1 MQTTRVSL
9 PDGSFVN
16 VDHPDGASEE
26 DILSFAAM
34 NYEEN
39 LKTPP
44 EADLSA
50 KPDTTFLGQAE
61 ATGKAIGLGLGETF
75 LSTAEGLAELADAGT
90 NLIGLEDLVDSGE
103 ENELVALA
111 RKGRSSL
118 EEAIDIEDAY
128 KTTWMTRFGQGLGSF
143 GGFLVPGLGA
153 TKVASLLG
161 KSTKAAQRT
170 GLMATTPI
178 AIGAGAGDQAQRIQA
193 ARDRGVEVSEEQE
206 DTAIGLGGLIGL
218 SELSPVERLLKGLPA
233 DILGKSIGK
242 QIMPRLVNAVKS
254 GGVEGLQEVTAKI
267 LQDLTEK
274 QVYDPTTPVG
284 DSLWDEFTIG
294 GAVGGVADL
303 VVNSFAGRRGGRD
316 RYTQEQLEQE
326 QKLRNDEEEY
336 SALKAQEADN
346 EEQIRLQEAALREEE
361 AALKEEETK
370 ETSLDPAS
378 IQIPSTIEET
388 PSSGI
393 KKPRTGQAKEPL
405 ANWADYSSNLIMSRM
420 GSAFPSNMKF
430 APKRLED
437 GSFVVVDETGRQ
449 YGTPVSDTN
458 NAVVLSRAL
467 MQRSIDTPARNS
479 VDLSLDTSEETYSQ
493 EDESALKRLGR
504 YILHPNAGSYSAGA
518 IDWAGGVNDD
528 VEGTVYPYADKTVEE
543 ALEAGATRKQL
554 TPSQRIN
561 AARLKKGLPKITSF
575 TTKEARSVLGENF
588 SYLSEVTPILEE
600 EQGRLGPSGLDQE
613 TYTATSVEGT
623 PVLRTVE
630 GEIIKSRPSTAVE
643 RDAAIEAGKKP
654 PSRVNFTNNQDAQAY
669 AAYLNSKKAGGFILP
684 EDLFSETELGVSE
697 LQSLLDS
704 KNITSKL
711 ESPEIRSIASAA
723 TGIDMRPGKNSI
735 SSLSGSDMRLVYMRL
750 RSLLP
755 YFANPTKIPVFAP
768 KSYTRLQY
776 EKAREMSRKQG
787 EVPSRKM
794 LEEQVG
800 EIRPKTYAQ
809 LKKDIR
815 SVESQAL
822 RRREAEIQAESEI
835 TERVGEIPAG
845 EALGLPAPEQ
855 VDSRPVGL
863 TGKEARE
870 KNVAE
875 QLSRISKNVRQLLN
889 NFGLKEVGLTISDTF
904 KRAEVGEKG
913 DVYLAGA
920 EGTDEGV
927 YNGAYNHILIA
938 ADNIESLARKRAKG
952 EEISDAELEAAI
964 ADVLNHEI
972 VHALRMAD
980 LFTREEFDLLSGI
993 ARKQKI
999 KGTDQTY
1006 MERALELYSD
1016 RDARVI
1022 EEEAVAEVIRA
1033 GLKGDL
1039 RIGGKPKSLMK
1050 RVSELFKR
1058 LVGFKKKEGYESFDD
1073 LIRGILTGDVGARE
1087 RGKIR
1092 TLRATDAALGQA
1104 QYAPVAG
1111 FASPSETPDEPF
1123 VRRTAEQQAEVD
1135 FPEEYIGTE
1144 DDVDLNEEIDVETE
1158 LKNATEGGSSQVMSS
1173 RTSAARKQRAAEQGF
1188 DTSRVWFHGST
1199 FDISEFRGNLNPES
1213 HFGAAHYFSSN
1224 AGDASRNYA
1233 GEGPDL
1239 TQRIQ
1244 IRAEQIASEK
1254 DLESDDPE
1262 ALSQAKEE
1270 LKGPIEG
1277 AVYPVYTRRE
1287 KTFDISSDGDTF
1299 LTYGSRELDPQDY
1312 LDEADGN
1319 LELAEEL
1326 ARQDAYSFE
1335 PEGDLVDFLYALRR
1349 DPRADA
1355 KVDELIGEIQSE
1367 ASESEGISGK
1377 RLDEIMR
1384 TKEWYAE
1391 DPETGGSMN
1400 NEVYRA
1406 ALESAGFDSVI
1417 HDGDIFRGMD
1427 TARGTKHLI
1436 MFNPERIRSVNAAFD
1451 PSQISSLQIM
1461 SSRVRM
1467 PDPSNPKVV
1476 QDYKKAMKGVRLT
1489 QHAKVR
1495 AEERG
1500 IGTLDIFEAMTYG
1513 KEERD
1518 PQRKE
1523 KYKMKG
1529 KKTVVVY
1536 EPVMLPNGE
1545 KGKKILT
1552 VYPSKSDVPFQTMAS
1567 RTDVTL
1573 ESRQTVDE
1581 DVTPAK
1587 IKNKLVNQGWKVTHE
1602 SKDKGKIKS
1611 VYLTPPRARG
1621 KQVPSFAKQIRVS
1634 DHELGTTVYGEPQ
1647 GKNFYNNIVIDPD
1660 LSLED
1665 HIQAVIN
1672 DDYSNDPDG
1681 FGFGYSYQ
1689 EYLKNQPV
1697 PVEPELVSPE
1707 EMEFPKPRA
1716 AATQQQ
1722 LKEVAE
1728 KNAKAAVDAK
1738 GKWVPRVSYRA
1749 SPEAQYIAENPEQAA
1764 VAPSS
1769 LKEMYSRTR
1778 PVTMSSR
1785 TSKAVNDLT
1794 ADPKEGETMGEAYI
1808 RATGESRIDYELER
1822 FRQKAINRYSRLEN
1836 LYKTRKELK
1845 GLLADSSAIAAA
1857 LFADRSRGVVAS
1869 AIKHG
1874 VVVYENGVTKIID
1887 FAPKGVKIDGLI
1899 GVMAPL
1905 YNSKY
1910 GSLEKI
1916 AQAYA
1921 ILKRNE
1927 SIKQQIAEGKMKNKE
1942 LPKTDVTLEQMEAD
1956 IEQYVDPKTGENI
1969 IREWYSNWQAYN
1981 EYTIKFLKDTGMLTE
1996 ETAES
2001 WRNMSSYYPFYRSVE
2016 KEGGRETQGQKVFG
2030 GLTGANS
2037 LTEMKGSE
2045 SKINVPLVEAIT
2057 GNLSAA
2063 IDMGMKNVAQQRI
2076 VRDMVNL
2083 GLAEKLS
2090 INQPANN
2097 KVSFRVKGKTVS
2109 FNILDPL
2116 VYESMQS
2123 LNSNMM
2129 PLLQKIF
2136 TFPANFLRE
2145 TITRTPSFMIANMMR
2160 DTLSAYVTS
2169 GANFTPVIDT
2179 VAGLADG
2186 LEKLEKFGV
2195 VGGYDFANDA
2205 GDINSFWA
2213 KESDKRGLKFD
2224 SRSKGFGSNILFKP
2238 FKRMWDGLG
2247 DMTTLSDAATR
2258 NKVYEDVLARTGNE
2272 AEAAF
2277 QALEVINFSRRGSSA
2292 EARFITSAIPFL
2304 NARFQGLD
2312 VFYRA
2317 FTGKYSANADKNRAS
2332 IIASAITRGGMLT
2345 ALTAAYYL
2353 MVSDDDQYAEQEA
2366 YIQDNYWILPT
2377 ESGHPIMIPIPFE
2390 VGLLFKVVPENI
2402 MRATVE
2408 NNMITGSP
2416 VNPKARRG
2424 GREIAESFERGIV
2437 STLEINP
2444 ISGIQAIG
2452 PIVESFIN
2460 YDFFRGRSIVPIYL
2474 DQNGVDGLE
2483 SKFGTTELARLI
2495 GESSNIS
2502 PMKIDHILYGY
2513 TGTMGMYVL
2522 DLIDAGLRSEEIQGD
2537 KTKIL
2542 PARNIYEF
2550 PLWKRFFGRKE
2561 GSGLKSAA
2569 YDLKKE
2575 VDKIH
2580 GSVNALI
2587 KSGRGDEVA
2596 LFLRGKEHIYNLQD
2610 TTNQIGK
2617 VLADTRKRIK
2627 EIQQS
2632 DIPAEQ
2638 KRERIDILEGQMND
2652 YLEVIPK
2659 LREKANLP
2667 YRMKVFESEKT
2678 QKEG

>member
-1 MQTTRVSL
+1 
-9 PDGSFVN
+9 
-16 VDHPDGASEE
+16 
-26 DILSFAAM
+26 
-34 NYEEN
+34 
-39 LKTPP
+39 
-44 EADLSA
+44 
-50 KPDTTFLGQAE
+50 
-61 ATGKAIGLGLGETF
+61 
-75 LSTAEGLAELADAGT
+75 
-90 NLIGLEDLVDSGE
+90 
-103 ENELVALA
+103 
-111 RKGRSSL
+111 
-118 EEAIDIEDAY
+118 
-128 KTTWMTRFGQGLGSF
+128 
-143 GGFLVPGLGA
+143 
-153 TKVASLLG
+153 
-161 KSTKAAQRT
+161 
-170 GLMATTPI
+170 
-178 AIGAGAGDQAQRIQA
+178 
-193 ARDRGVEVSEEQE
+193 
-206 DTAIGLGGLIGL
+206 
-218 SELSPVERLLKGLPA
+218 
-233 DILGKSIGK
+233 
-242 QIMPRLVNAVKS
+242 
-254 GGVEGLQEVTAKI
+254 
-267 LQDLTEK
+267 
-274 QVYDPTTPVG
+274 
-284 DSLWDEFTIG
+284 
-294 GAVGGVADL
+294 
-303 VVNSFAGRRGGRD
+303 
-316 RYTQEQLEQE
+316 
-326 QKLRNDEEEY
+326 
-336 SALKAQEADN
+336 
-346 EEQIRLQEAALREEE
+346 
-361 AALKEEETK
+361 
-370 ETSLDPAS
+370 
-378 IQIPSTIEET
+378 
-388 PSSGI
+388 
-393 KKPRTGQAKEPL
+393 
-405 ANWADYSSNLIMSRM
+405 M

-528 VEGTVYPYADKTVEE
+528 VEGAVYPYADKTVEE
-543 ALEAGATRKQL
+543 ALEAGATRNQL

-643 RDAAIEAGKKP
+643 RDVAIESGKKP

-755 YFANPTKIPVFAP
+755 YFANPTKIPVFTP

-776 EKAREMSRKQG
+776 DKAREMSRKQG
-787 EVPSRKM
+787 EFPSRRM

-800 EIRPKTYAQ
+800 EIRPKAYTQ

-835 TERVGEIPAG
+835 TERVGEVPAG

-913 DVYLAGA
+913 DVYLTGA

-952 EEISDAELEAAI
+952 EEISDAELEAAV

-980 LFTREEFDLLSGI
+980 LFTREEFDLLSDI

-1006 MERALELYSD
+1006 IERALERYSD

-1144 DDVDLNEEIDVETE
+1144 DDVDLNEEIDVEAE

-1188 DTSRVWFHGST
+1188 DTSKVWFHGST

-1254 DLESDDPE
+1254 DLEYDDPE

-1299 LTYGSRELDPQDY
+1299 LTYGLRELDPQDY

-1326 ARQDAYSFE
+1326 ARDDAYNFE
-1335 PEGDLVDFLYALRR
+1335 PEGDLVDFLDALRR

-1355 KVDELIGEIQSE
+1355 GVDELIGEIQSE
-1367 ASESEGISGK
+1367 ASGNEGISGK

-1391 DPETGGSMN
+1391 DPETGGLMN

-1406 ALESAGFDSVI
+1406 ALESAGFDSVV

-1476 QDYKKAMKGVRLT
+1476 QDYKKAMKGVRFT

-1500 IGTLDIFEAMTYG
+1500 IGALDIFEAMTYG

-1567 RTDVTL
+1567 RT
-1573 ESRQTVDE
+1573 
-1581 DVTPAK
+1581 
-1587 IKNKLVNQGWKVTHE
+1587 
-1602 SKDKGKIKS
+1602 
-1611 VYLTPPRARG
+1611 
-1621 KQVPSFAKQIRVS
+1621 
-1634 DHELGTTVYGEPQ
+1634 
-1647 GKNFYNNIVIDPD
+1647 
-1660 LSLED
+1660 
-1665 HIQAVIN
+1665 
-1672 DDYSNDPDG
+1672 
-1681 FGFGYSYQ
+1681 
-1689 EYLKNQPV
+1689 
-1697 PVEPELVSPE
+1697 EPELVSPE

-1728 KNAKAAVDAK
+1728 NNAKAAVDAK

-1794 ADPKEGETMGEAYI
+1794 ADPKEGETIGEAYI

-2408 NNMITGSP
+2408 NNIITGSP